1 MKRTLVLLVI
11 AAVLTAAAVT
21 AGLPAAVRAAPPVPW
36 LTFELKDVVSGKTF
50 KLADFKGKV
59 VLIEMMAV
67 WCPTCAAQQRE
78 MQKLSAE
85 LDDAVPMISID
96 IDANE
101 NAETLRRYVE
111 TSNFKWLFAVAPRS
125 LAQQL
130 VERFGERI
138 IHPPSAPMIIL
149 DKAQQPKVLRFGV
162 KPSAEIRHEISKHR

>member
-1 MKRTLVLLVI
+1 MKRTLLLLVI
-11 AAVLTAAAVT
+11 AAAVA

-67 WCPTCAAQQRE
+67 WCPTCTAQQRE
-78 MQKLSAE
+78 MQKLSAA
-85 LDDAVPMISID
+85 LGDAVAMISID

-101 NAETLRRYVE
+101 NAEILRRHVE
-111 TSNFKWLFAVAPRS
+111 TSNFKWLFAVAPRA

-130 VERFGERI
+130 VDAFGERI
-138 IHPPSAPMIIL
+138 IHPPSAPMILL

-162 KPSAEIRHEISKHR
+162 KPSAEIIQEISKYR